1 MATTQTQG
9 AGAEA
14 LDAGLQL
21 VIPGKSLPA
30 GAGWDWIS
38 GGWKLF
44 LRAPLMWIIALVILF
59 VIAIV
64 LAFIPFLGSIVFQ
77 LLQAVFAGGLIAACR
92 SLERGGD
99 FELEHLFAGFK
110 VRFVPLLVV
119 GLIFMVASLVLLVL
133 FFVVAGI
140 SLLPAFLS
148 GDPNV
153 MQTALAGSAIAIVFG
168 SLVMLALFVPVLMAY
183 WFAPALVMMHDMAPV
198 DAMKASFFASLR
210 NIVPFLLYGIVMF
223 IALVIASLPFG
234 LGLLVWAPVAMAS
247 NYVSYRQVFTSDAG
261 APAPARPTMV

>member
-1 MATTQTQG
+1 MATTEARDANG
-9 AGAEA
+9 EA
-14 LDAGLQL
+14 LDAGLRL
-21 VIPGKSLPA
+21 VVPGKSLPA
-30 GAGWDWIS
+30 GAGTDWIG

-44 LRAPLMWIIALVILF
+44 VRAPLMWIIALVILF

-64 LAFIPFLGSIVFQ
+64 LAFIPLLGSIVFQ

-92 SLERGGD
+92 SLERGGE

-133 FFVVAGI
+133 FFAVAGL

-148 GDPNV
+148 GDPTV
-153 MQTALAGSAIAIVFG
+153 LSTALAGSAIAIVFG

-183 WFAPALVMMHDMAPV
+183 WFAPALVMMHDMPAV
-198 DAMKASFFASLR
+198 DAMKASFFGCLR
-210 NIVPFLLYGIVMF
+210 NFVPFLIYGVVMF
-223 IALVIASLPFG
+223 VLLIVASLPLG

-247 NYVSYRQVFTSDAG
+247 NYVGYRQIFTEDA
-261 APAPARPTMV
+261 APVPARPTMA

>member
-1 MATTQTQG
+1 MATTQPKG
-9 AGAEA
+9 AGAGS
-14 LDAGLQL
+14 LDEGLQL
-21 VIPGKSLPA
+21 VVPGKSLPA
-30 GAGWDWIS
+30 GAGWEWIA

-64 LAFIPFLGSIVFQ
+64 LAIIPFVGSIVFQ
-77 LLQAVFAGGLIAACR
+77 LLQAVFAGGLIVACR

-99 FELEHLFAGFK
+99 FELEHVFAGFK
-110 VRFVPLLVV
+110 TRFVPLLVV

-148 GDPNV
+148 GDPGV

-198 DAMKASFFASLR
+198 AAMKESFRGCLR
-210 NIVPFLLYGIVMF
+210 NIVPFLVYGFIMTVLAIV
-223 IALVIASLPFG
+223 AVIPFG
-234 LGLLVWAPVAMAS
+234 LGLLVLAPVAMAS
-247 NYVSYRQVFTSDAG
+247 NYVGYRQIFTADS
-261 APAPARPTMV
+261 APVAPRPTMV